1 MKRLLPAL
9 ILLLPLAGCSGGDP
23 EPVVGDNP
31 ASANG
36 KSGPDALT
44 PEQKSKRQ
52 NAAQPPSGPG

>member
-1 MKRLLPAL
+1 MKRLFPAL
-9 ILLLPLAGCSGGDP
+9 LLLLPMAGCSGGDP

-31 ASANG
+31 AAKNG
-36 KSGPDALT
+36 RTGDSLT